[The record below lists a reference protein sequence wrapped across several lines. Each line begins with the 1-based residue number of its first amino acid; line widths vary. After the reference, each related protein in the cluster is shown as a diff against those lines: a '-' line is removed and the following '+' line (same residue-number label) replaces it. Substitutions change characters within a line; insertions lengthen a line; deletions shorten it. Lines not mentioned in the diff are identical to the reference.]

1 MGSVVV
7 AHGLSCPAACGI
19 FPDQG
24 SNLCPLHWER
34 EVLRSYL
41 KQSYIPES
49 DNCEQVLQLPVSS
62 STYDSC
68 VGYGI
73 ILHCEG
79 LSWTL

>member
-1 MGSVVV
+1 MGLV
-7 AHGLSCPAACGI
+7 ARQCVESSQTRDQTRVPCIGTWKSCVH
-19 FPDQG
+19 
-24 SNLCPLHWER
+24 N
-34 EVLRSYL
+34 L

-49 DNCEQVLQLPVSS
+49 DNYEQVLQLPVSS
-62 STYDSC
+62 GTYDSC